1 MSDSVPVGDEHGAM
15 YACMECLEH
24 GHGSLSRRRRALTPA
39 VSRRWESNQQL
50 GHAAHNVL
58 PARSLNGPSKPHP
71 AANSAVTGG
80 FSDARANLTA
90 PHAPGIW
97 LSSAL
102 RPSLHARG
110 RRAARRPEGRPEPI
124 ACQGDRNEN
133 DARLSAPKGTDQPPY
148 ARCVEFDSDDDGSPE
163 DYDSQYPPPQKWRA
177 AFYLAAPGQPPA
189 LAGATRVGS
198 HLQILQPNGSRD

>member
-1 MSDSVPVGDEHGAM
+1 MAPCKHGMSRAQTRELEPQAASLDAGSPEALGEQPTVGGCRAQCSAGPFAEWSVQASS
-15 YACMECLEH
+15 
-24 GHGSLSRRRRALTPA
+24 GSELGGYLRFLGRS
-39 VSRRWESNQQL
+39 SES
-50 GHAAHNVL
+50 H
-58 PARSLNGPSKPHP
+58 R
-71 AANSAVTGG
+71 
-80 FSDARANLTA
+80 

-110 RRAARRPEGRPEPI
+110 RRAARRTEGRPEPI
-124 ACQGDRNEN
+124 ACRGDRNEN
-133 DARLSAPKGTDQPPY
+133 DARLSAPKGADQPPY

-177 AFYLAAPGQPPA
+177 DFYLAAPGQPPA

-198 HLQILQPNGSRD
+198 LGMAAVGRAVIAFRGCETF

>member
-1 MSDSVPVGDEHGAM
+1 MSDSVPVGDEHGALH
-15 YACMECLEH
+15 AWKCLEH

-39 VSRRWESNQQL
+39 VPRRWESNQQL

-58 PARSLNGPSKPHP
+58 PARSLNGPSKPLQ
-71 AANSAVTGG
+71 AANSSVTGG
-80 FSDARANLTA
+80 CSDARANLTA

-97 LSSAL
+97 LSSTL

-124 ACQGDRNEN
+124 ACRGDRNEN

-177 AFYLAAPGQPPA
+177 DFYLAAPGQPPA
-189 LAGATRVGS
+189 LTGATRPSGGRPTS
-198 HLQILQPNGSRD
+198 A